1 PGNVDL
7 FAPHGT
13 IDAGEAGIRVSGNLT
28 LEALHVLNIA
38 NIQVQ
43 GASVGVPVVQ
53 GPPVGALTSAN
64 NTAGATQQQTA
75 APPPPN
81 TGQASIIMVEVL
93 GYGGGD
99 GDDEGDESKRKR
111 RSGSAQQSY
120 DPNSSFQLIGNGLLN
135 GEQQER
141 LTLEERE
148 RLRAQ
153 IERHGAL

>member
-111 RSGSAQQSY
+111 RSALPDATGPHYDRTSAVQ
-120 DPNSSFQLIGNGLLN
+120 FVGLGRLTPD
-135 GEQQER
+135 EQQGLTEDER
-141 LTLEERE
+141 QKLGG
-148 RLRAQ
+148 Q
-153 IERHGAL
+153 H